1 MTKQSIYLLTA
12 FWIASLTLAMT
23 TVAYAQ
29 EPVTYAPEYCEFQ
42 ATFPEEPYTKNICE
56 GDNNERCYDQVSYT
70 KVFDLDTTVNVR
82 VICNKVSKELHDTY
96 SGEIM
101 EATLRAM
108 TADSVIKTYKTS
120 FREGENYKQAGLVGE
135 GKVGR
140 TSTIYIA
147 QLWIGKK
154 SAFSVEAEVIGEG
167 VDDADKLF
175 SDILRSIGPK
185 AEKAQVEPSETPEN

>member
-1 MTKQSIYLLTA
+1 M
-12 FWIASLTLAMT
+12 
-23 TVAYAQ
+23 
-29 EPVTYAPEYCEFQ
+29 
-42 ATFPEEPYTKNICE
+42 
-56 GDNNERCYDQVSYT
+56 
-70 KVFDLDTTVNVR
+70 
-82 VICNKVSKELHDTY
+82 
-96 SGEIM
+96 
-101 EATLRAM
+101 
-108 TADSVIKTYKTS
+108 
-120 FREGENYKQAGLVGE
+120 
-135 GKVGR
+135 VGR